1 MSVASRVRG
10 ACAALTLCSAIGM
23 SPPTT
28 AAEMPAYMGIMVAGP
43 SPGETARQNV
53 LALNAAMFGLYGNS
67 GKVFGRNIL
76 AQHPVIL
83 GLFTGEGGRFIL
95 YRPEKATLEAPSV
108 PVVYQLLKSVGHST
122 MVLPVLA
129 GPYIDKPEDQ
139 SWRAPMAGFR
149 AALQAALDGLDRT
162 EMREDWRSTNREILA
177 RNIAFIDEC
186 LSKGVVTYAAV
197 KAFSEIQGPVLKKI
211 IAWAAE
217 TQVAHWMG
225 VLAEWKALLGPDWDK
240 AYAASNTIYV
250 ARQNN
255 VLFSVLAQF
264 FGPEAI
270 NSRLMLIETISFT
283 TTPEEMLEA
292 LTRVISDRIVG
303 ALFFGNSSLMDFEL
317 MGGDGRD
324 AIVAEATK
332 RGITPFL
339 PPVVPFGSKQWP
351 TLITPGPG
359 PGSLAQLP

>member
-1 MSVASRVRG
+1 
-10 ACAALTLCSAIGM
+10 
-23 SPPTT
+23 
-28 AAEMPAYMGIMVAGP
+28 
-43 SPGETARQNV
+43 
-53 LALNAAMFGLYGNS
+53 
-67 GKVFGRNIL
+67 
-76 AQHPVIL
+76 
-83 GLFTGEGGRFIL
+83 
-95 YRPEKATLEAPSV
+95 
-108 PVVYQLLKSVGHST
+108 
-122 MVLPVLA
+122 
-129 GPYIDKPEDQ
+129 
-139 SWRAPMAGFR
+139 
-149 AALQAALDGLDRT
+149 
-162 EMREDWRSTNREILA
+162 
-177 RNIAFIDEC
+177 
-186 LSKGVVTYAAV
+186 
-197 KAFSEIQGPVLKKI
+197 
-211 IAWAAE
+211 
-217 TQVAHWMG
+217 
-225 VLAEWKALLGPDWDK
+225 
-240 AYAASNTIYV
+240 V

>member
-1 MSVASRVRG
+1 
-10 ACAALTLCSAIGM
+10 
-23 SPPTT
+23 
-28 AAEMPAYMGIMVAGP
+28 
-43 SPGETARQNV
+43 
-53 LALNAAMFGLYGNS
+53 
-67 GKVFGRNIL
+67 
-76 AQHPVIL
+76 
-83 GLFTGEGGRFIL
+83 
-95 YRPEKATLEAPSV
+95 
-108 PVVYQLLKSVGHST
+108 
-122 MVLPVLA
+122 
-129 GPYIDKPEDQ
+129 
-139 SWRAPMAGFR
+139 
-149 AALQAALDGLDRT
+149 
-162 EMREDWRSTNREILA
+162 
-177 RNIAFIDEC
+177 
-186 LSKGVVTYAAV
+186 V
-197 KAFSEIQGPVLKKI
+197 KAFSESQGPVLKKI